1 MKNYEKLAK
10 EIISLIGGKG
20 NVKSLTH
27 CATRLRFVLKDQ
39 SLAKDKEIQKLD
51 GVITVAQAGGQYQ
64 VVVGTKVND
73 VNDEI
78 LKLIGENEVEDQ
90 DDKKMSFF
98 NRCVDIISNLF
109 QPILGV
115 LCAAGI
121 LKGLNSLFCVLG
133 FYADTSG
140 TYLFLNAFGD
150 AMFRFLPVL
159 LGYTAAKKFKLNP
172 FIGMIIGAVLCY
184 PTIQLTELAGAGEP
198 LISLF
203 SGTAYEMNAYASLF
217 GVPIFA
223 MDYMGTVVPVV
234 IIVYFASRVDRFLNK
249 YIPDVLRF
257 SVIPMLT
264 LFVSLFMGVVIIGPC
279 TTILMN
285 VVTAGMQALYNV
297 NTIVYGLIY
306 GLTTYVFII
315 FGLHWGLIALWV
327 NNISTLGYDNLV
339 VMAITNVFTAF
350 AAAAAVLVRS
360 KDKKMKETAASSML
374 SAFCGITE
382 PTLYGVLLPLKRP
395 LITCSIANAVAGA
408 IMGGAG
414 VKEYVIGGWGVF
426 EFPSFINPANGDIYS
441 MIWTIIA
448 CAVGMILSFVLTF
461 VVYKDDSSSGK
472 ERTEIIDEVCS
483 PVKGEI
489 VPLGQVDDSAFS
501 GGGLGAGVAVIPED
515 GRIYAPMDGVIK
527 TMFSTKHAVGILG
540 ANNVELLMHVG
551 IDTVKLNGKYFTVYA
566 KQGDEVKKGDLLLE
580 VDLNG
585 LKEEGYDTTTPITI
599 TNSED
604 FLDVVVTGEKN
615 VNALDKILTV
625 LIK

>member
-10 EIISLIGGKG
+10 EIVSLIGGKD

-39 SLAKDKEIQKLD
+39 SLAKDEKIQKLD
-51 GVITVAQAGGQYQ
+51 GVITVAKGGGQYQ

-78 LKLIGENEVEDQ
+78 LKLIGENTVEDQ
-90 DDKKMSFF
+90 DEKKMSFF
-98 NRCVDIISNLF
+98 NRYVDLISKLF

-115 LCAAGI
+115 LCAAGM
-121 LKGLNSLFCVLG
+121 LKGLNSLFCVFG
-133 FYADTSG
+133 FYGDTSG

-150 AMFRFLPVL
+150 AMFRFLPIL

-172 FIGMIIGAVLCY
+172 FVGMIIGAVLCY

-223 MDYMGTVVPVV
+223 MDYMGSVVPVV
-234 IIVYFASRVDRFLNK
+234 IIVYFASIVDRFLNK
-249 YIPDVLRF
+249 HIPDVLRF
-257 SVIPMLT
+257 SVVPMLT
-264 LFVSLFMGVVIIGPC
+264 LFISLFMGLVVIGPC

-285 VVTAGMQALYNV
+285 AVTAGMQALYHV
-297 NTIVYGLIY
+297 NTIVYGFIY
-306 GLTTYVFII
+306 GATTYLLII

-327 NNISTLGYDNLV
+327 SNISTLGYDNLV

-350 AAAAAVLVRS
+350 AASAAIMMKS
-360 KDKKMKETAASSML
+360 KEKKMKETAASSML

-382 PTLYGVLLPLKRP
+382 PTLYGVLLPLKKP

-414 VKEYVIGGWGVF
+414 VKEYVIGGWGIF
-426 EFPSFINPANGDIYS
+426 EFPSFINPANGDTSS
-441 MIWTIIA
+441 MIWTIVA
-448 CAVGMILSFVLTF
+448 CVVGMILSFILTF
-461 VVYKDDSSSGK
+461 VIYRDESSSGK
-472 ERTEIIDEVCS
+472 ERTEIINEVCS

-489 VPLGQVDDSAFS
+489 MPLEQVDDSAFS
-501 GGGLGAGVAVIPED
+501 SGGLGAGVAVIPED
-515 GRIYAPMDGVIK
+515 GKIYAPMDGIIK

-540 ANNVELLMHVG
+540 ANNVELLMHIG
-551 IDTVKLNGKYFTVYA
+551 IDTVKLNGKYFAVHV
-566 KQGDEVKKGDLLLE
+566 KQGDKIKKGDLLLE

-585 LKEEGYDTTTPITI
+585 LKEEGYDTTTPIMI

-604 FLDVVVTGEKN
+604 FLDVVATEEKK
-615 VNALDKILTV
+615 VNALDRILTV